1 MSETIDPVITTEVK
15 DKRTFKKRYHAFW
28 NEEDHQKLRTWW
40 TSLKSNPGW
49 RAELRRA
56 EGPAD
61 VLLSQGF
68 RYLCFELAGWWTQE
82 ERLLAL
88 AAIAGILSHVE
99 KNDETKSFA
108 AQCATPGEKN
118 KDKPRMSE
126 LRFSQLQK
134 SRTLDEL
141 YIRMIRA
148 IRLIG
153 KHSNIISIADSI
165 FHWTSEMID
174 GEIDSDPRK
183 RILVRWGLDY
193 FQAIP
198 VTKNQKN

>member
-1 MSETIDPVITTEVK
+1 MSETIEKVASTEAK
-15 DKRTFKKRYHAFW
+15 NSPWSRQRYYAFW
-28 NEEDHQKLRTWW
+28 NEEDHQKLRSWW
-40 TSLKSNPGW
+40 ASLKNNTGW

-68 RYLCFELAGWWTQE
+68 RYLCFDLAGWWTQE
-82 ERLLAL
+82 QRLLGL
-88 AAIAGILSHVE
+88 AAIAGVLSHVE
-99 KNDETKSFA
+99 TNNESKSFA

-118 KDKPRMSE
+118 KDKPQMSE

-141 YIRMIRA
+141 YIRMVRA
-148 IRLIG
+148 VRLLG
-153 KHSNIISIADSI
+153 KKANIVSMADSI

-174 GEIDSDPRK
+174 GDVDNDPRK

-193 FQAIP
+193 FQSIP
-198 VTKNQKN
+198 VSKTSNK

>member
-1 MSETIDPVITTEVK
+1 MSENIEAVVSAEAKGDRKI
-15 DKRTFKKRYHAFW
+15 KRLYYAFW
-28 NEEDHQKLRTWW
+28 NEEDHRKLRAWW
-40 TSLKSNPGW
+40 ASLKNNPGW

-61 VLLSQGF
+61 ILLSQGF
-68 RYLCFELAGWWTQE
+68 RHLCFDLAGWWTQE
-82 ERLLAL
+82 PRLLGL
-88 AAIAGILSHVE
+88 AAVAGIISHVE
-99 KNDETKSFA
+99 TNDEFKSFA

-118 KDKPRMSE
+118 KDKPQMSE

-148 IRLIG
+148 VRLLG
-153 KHSNIISIADSI
+153 KKANIVSITDSI
-165 FHWTSEMID
+165 FHWTSEMMD
-174 GEIDSDPRK
+174 GEVDNDPRK

-193 FQAIP
+193 FQSIP
-198 VTKNQKN
+198 VSKTSNK

>member
-1 MSETIDPVITTEVK
+1 MSETIETVASTKVK
-15 DKRTFKKRYHAFW
+15 DDRMPGQRYYAFW
-28 NEEDHQKLRTWW
+28 SAEDHQKLRAWW
-40 TSLKSNPGW
+40 ASLKSNPGW

-56 EGPAD
+56 ESPGD

-82 ERLLAL
+82 PRLLGL
-88 AAIAGILSHVE
+88 AAVAGILSHVE
-99 KNDETKSFA
+99 INEEVKSFA

-118 KDKPRMSE
+118 EDKPQMSE

-134 SRTLDEL
+134 SRTIDEL
-141 YIRMIRA
+141 YIRMVRA
-148 IRLIG
+148 VRLLG
-153 KHSNIISIADSI
+153 KKANIISIADGI
-165 FHWTSEMID
+165 FHWTSEMMD
-174 GEIDSDPRK
+174 GEIDNDPRK

-198 VTKNQKN
+198 VTKNANK

>member
-1 MSETIDPVITTEVK
+1 MSETIEKVASTEVK
-15 DKRTFKKRYHAFW
+15 DDRKFRQRYYAFW
-28 NEEDHQKLRTWW
+28 NEEDHQKLRAWW
-40 TSLKSNPGW
+40 SSLKNNPGW

-56 EGPAD
+56 ESPGD

-68 RYLCFELAGWWTQE
+68 RYLCFELTGWWTQE
-82 ERLLAL
+82 PRLLGL
-88 AAIAGILSHVE
+88 AAVAGILSHVE
-99 KNDETKSFA
+99 KNDEFKSFA

-118 KDKPRMSE
+118 KDKPLMSE

-141 YIRMIRA
+141 YIRFVRA
-148 IRLIG
+148 IRLLG
-153 KHSNIISIADSI
+153 KKANIISVADSI
-165 FHWTSEMID
+165 FHWTSEMMD
-174 GEIDSDPRK
+174 GEVDNDPRK

-198 VTKNQKN
+198 VSKTSNK